1 EVEQLRG
8 GGLVL
13 VGRRARGGAVG
24 GAAARSS
31 GAARG
36 DGAARGGRAVS
47 VGVGRAR
54 GRGGFG
60 PGEVVGQGGDGEHG
74 AGGAEVVVPEAG
86 GKAAVQ
92 GCGDLG
98 GGALRAELRVLGLV
112 GRLGVHLELG
122 DEVPAGDGEAAESA
136 GAGGELAGFAAH
148 GQRPQLGVLGLL
160 AVLAHPLGGEVGGAV
175 LGGGAGADGGA
186 APGERQQAI
195 AVDLAEAAAV
205 GRALRVGARDLGED
219 SAS

>member
-1 EVEQLRG
+1 AGSVLELGGALAQQPRRLGADEVDEGEVGDGEQVVAGIGGGDEGAGALAVHGPAVQSAGRHGDVAEVEQLRG

-92 GCGDLG
+92 
-98 GGALRAELRVLGLV
+98 EM
-112 GRLGVHLELG
+112 
-122 DEVPAGDGEAAESA
+122 
-136 GAGGELAGFAAH
+136 
-148 GQRPQLGVLGLL
+148 
-160 AVLAHPLGGEVGGAV
+160 
-175 LGGGAGADGGA
+175 
-186 APGERQQAI
+186 
-195 AVDLAEAAAV
+195 
-205 GRALRVGARDLGED
+205 
-219 SAS
+219 